1 MYSSVDVTADPP
13 RVEIPREYNAARDIV
28 DRHLATERAG
38 RLAVIDAAG
47 AYTYAELA
55 ERINRAGNA
64 LLDLGVRMESRVAIC
79 LLDSVDFPA
88 VFLGAIRI
96 GAVPIPLNT
105 LLTAADYDYVLR
117 DSRAHTL
124 VVSRELHPS
133 FAPVL
138 RGQPWLREVVVAGD
152 GGDGDGADVGG
163 GGGGGGRPGSAGGA
177 GGAGAHRLAGL
188 LAAASPELEPAP
200 TTSDDVAFW
209 LYTSGTTG
217 APKGAMHLH
226 RHLVHTVA
234 GYGLA
239 VLGVEPDD
247 VVFSAAKL
255 FFAYGL
261 GNALTIPLYVGAT
274 AVLHPGRPTPDAVMK
289 VLREH
294 EPTLFFGVPTL
305 YGNLLADPAN
315 DRAAGSPRLRRCISA
330 GEPLPVGVARAWEER
345 FGIAP
350 LDGIGTTEL
359 LHVFLT
365 NRPGGHRYGTT
376 GREPVPGYEVE
387 IVGEDGEPVPP
398 GEIGELCVRGATAAV
413 AYWNQRE
420 KSLRAFHGPWT
431 RTGDKYRR
439 DEDGYYVC
447 AGRTDD
453 MLKVGGI
460 WVSPF
465 EVEGA
470 LIEHDEVL
478 EAAVVGEEDENGLV
492 KPKAFVVLTDPG
504 RASPELAAELQ
515 GFVKGRLAPWKYPRW
530 IEFTG
535 DLPKTATGK
544 IKRFQLRA

>member
-1 MYSSVDVTADPP
+1 MYSKVDAAARPP
-13 RVEIPREYNAARDIV
+13 RVEVPREYNAARDLV
-28 DRHLATERAG
+28 DRHLGTERAG
-38 RLAVIDAAG
+38 RPAVIDADG
-47 AYTYAELA
+47 TYTYAELA
-55 ERINRAGNA
+55 ERVNRAGNA
-64 LLDLGVRMESRVAIC
+64 LLGLGARMESRVAIC

-105 LLTAADYDYVLR
+105 LLTAADYDYMLR

-124 VVSRELHPS
+124 VVSRELLPS

-138 RGQPWLREVVVAGD
+138 RGQPWLREVVVAGE
-152 GGDGDGADVGG
+152 GEGEDGDGA
-163 GGGGGGRPGSAGGA
+163 RPGGEGGPVA
-177 GGAGAHRLAGL
+177 RRLADL
-188 LAAASPELEPAP
+188 LAAASPDLEPAP

-239 VLGVEPDD
+239 VLGIEPGD

-274 AVLHPGRPTPDAVMK
+274 AVLFPGRPTPSAVMK
-289 VLREH
+289 VLRER
-294 EPTLFFGVPTL
+294 EPSFFFGVPTL
-305 YGNLLADPAN
+305 YGNILADPAN

-330 GEPLPVGVARAWEER
+330 GEPLPPGVARAWEER

-365 NRPGGHRYGTT
+365 NRPGDHRYGTT
-376 GREPVPGYEVE
+376 GREPVPGYE
-387 IVGEDGEPVPP
+387 IRLVGEDGEPVPP
-398 GEIGELCVRGATAAV
+398 GEIGELSVRGETAAV

-478 EAAVVGEEDENGLV
+478 EAAVVGREDGHGLV

-504 RASPELAAELQ
+504 RASPELAADLQ
-515 GFVKGRLAPWKYPRW
+515 SFVKGRLAPYKYPRW

>member
-1 MYSSVDVTADPP
+1 MYSSVDLTAHPP
-13 RVEIPREYNAARDIV
+13 RVEIPREYNAARDLV

-38 RLAVIDAAG
+38 HPAVIDADG
-47 AYTYAELA
+47 TYTYAELA
-55 ERINRAGNA
+55 ERVRRAGNA

-88 VFLGAIRI
+88 VFLGAMRI
-96 GAVPIPLNT
+96 GAVPVPLNT
-105 LLTAADYDYVLR
+105 LLTAADYDYMLR

-124 VVSRELHPS
+124 VVSAELYPS
-133 FAPVL
+133 FAPIL
-138 RGQPWLREVVVAGD
+138 AGQPWLREVVVAGE
-152 GGDGDGADVGG
+152 GESGD
-163 GGGGGGRPGSAGGA
+163 GGGRGGE
-177 GGAGAHRLAGL
+177 GGPGAHRLADL
-188 LAAASPELEPAP
+188 LAAASPDLEPAP

-274 AVLHPGRPTPDAVMK
+274 AVLFPGRPTPGAVMK

-305 YGNLLADPAN
+305 YGNVLADPAN

-345 FGIAP
+345 FGVAP

-365 NRPGGHRYGTT
+365 NRPGDHRYGTT

-387 IVGEDGEPVPP
+387 LVGEDGEPVPA
-398 GEIGELCVRGATAAV
+398 GEIGELSVRGETAAV

-420 KSLRAFHGPWT
+420 KSLRSFHGPWT

-478 EAAVVGEEDENGLV
+478 EAAVVGREDDHGLV
-492 KPKAFVVLTDPG
+492 KPKAFVVLTDPA
-504 RASPELAAELQ
+504 RASPALAAELQ
-515 GFVKGRLAPWKYPRW
+515 GFVKGRLAPYKYPRW
-530 IEFTG
+530 IEFAA

-544 IKRFQLRA
+544 IKRYQLRA

>member
-1 MYSSVDVTADPP
+1 MYSSVDIAASPP
-13 RVEIPREYNAARDIV
+13 RVEVPREYNAARDLV
-28 DRHLATERAG
+28 DRHLGTERAG
-38 RLAVIDAAG
+38 HPAVIDAAG
-47 AYTYAELA
+47 AHTYAELA

-79 LLDSVDFPA
+79 LFDSVDFPA

-105 LLTAADYDYVLR
+105 LLTAADYDYMLR

-124 VVSRELHPS
+124 VVSAELYPS
-133 FAPVL
+133 FAPIL
-138 RGQPWLREVVVAGD
+138 GEQPWLREVVVAGD
-152 GGDGDGADVGG
+152 GGDGGDAAAGS
-163 GGGGGGRPGSAGGA
+163 GRS
-177 GGAGAHRLAGL
+177 GGAGAHRLADL
-188 LAAASPELEPAP
+188 LAAAGPDLEPAP

-274 AVLHPGRPTPDAVMK
+274 AVLFSGRPTPDAVMK

-305 YGNLLADPAN
+305 YGNLLANPAN
-315 DRAAGSPRLRRCISA
+315 ERAAGSSRLRCSISA

-345 FGIAP
+345 FGLAP
-350 LDGIGTTEL
+350 LDGIGTTEM

-365 NRPGGHRYGTT
+365 NRPGDHRYGTT
-376 GREPVPGYEVE
+376 GREPVPGYEVKL
-387 IVGEDGEPVPP
+387 VGEDGESVPP
-398 GEIGELCVRGATAAV
+398 GEIGELCVRGTTAAV

-420 KSLRAFHGPWT
+420 KSLRSFHGPWT

-470 LIEHDEVL
+470 LIEHDDVL
-478 EAAVVGEEDENGLV
+478 EAAVVGDEDENGLV

-504 RASPELAAELQ
+504 RASPEFAAELQ
-515 GFVKGRLAPWKYPRW
+515 RFVKARLAPYKYPRW

-544 IKRFQLRA
+544 IKRYQLRA

>member
-1 MYSSVDVTADPP
+1 MYSTIDLSVTPP
-13 RVEIPREYNAARDIV
+13 RVEIPREYNAARDLV
-28 DRHLATERAG
+28 DRHLGTDRAG
-38 RLAVIDAAG
+38 HTAVVDASG

-64 LLDLGVRMESRVAIC
+64 LAGLGARMENRVAMC

-105 LLTAADYDYVLR
+105 LLTASDYDYMLR

-124 VVSRELHPS
+124 VVSAELYPI

-138 RGQPWLREVVVAGD
+138 DGQPWLREVVIA
-152 GGDGDGADVGG
+152 GG
-163 GGGGGGRPGSAGGA
+163 GGNGEEGVHRLDDLMAA
-177 GGAGAHRLAGL
+177 AGAD
-188 LAAASPELEPAP
+188 LEPAP
-200 TTSDDVAFW
+200 TTADDVAFW

-239 VLGVEPDD
+239 VLGVRPDD
-247 VVFSAAKL
+247 VIFSAAKL

-261 GNALTIPLYVGAT
+261 GNALTIPFYIGAT
-274 AVLHPGRPTPDAVMK
+274 AVLFPGRPAPQAVMA

-315 DRAAGSPRLRRCISA
+315 DRSVGSPRLRCCISA

-365 NRPGGHRYGTT
+365 NRPGDHRYGTT
-376 GREPVPGYEVE
+376 GREPVPSYELRL
-387 IVGEDGEPVPP
+387 VGEDGEPVPP
-398 GEIGELCVRGATAAV
+398 GEIGELCVRGTTAAV

-420 KSLRAFHGPWT
+420 KSLASFHGPWT

-470 LIEHDEVL
+470 LIEHGEVL
-478 EAAVVGEEDENGLV
+478 EAAVVGERDENDLV
-492 KPKAFVVLTDPG
+492 KPKAFVVLTDPA
-504 RASPELAAELQ
+504 RATPELAAELK
-515 GFVKGRLAPWKYPRW
+515 GFVKDRLAPWKYPRW

-535 DLPKTATGK
+535 ELPKTATGK

>member
-1 MYSSVDVTADPP
+1 MYSSVDITVNPP
-13 RVEIPREYNAARDIV
+13 RVEIPRGYNAARDIV
-28 DRHLATERAG
+28 DRHLGTERAG
-38 RLAVIDAAG
+38 RTAVIDAAG

-64 LLDLGVRMESRVAIC
+64 LLDLGVRMESRVAMC
-79 LLDSVDFPA
+79 LLDSVDFPS

-96 GAVPIPLNT
+96 GAIPIPLNT
-105 LLTAADYDYVLR
+105 LLTPADYDYMLR

-124 VVSRELHPS
+124 VVSAELYPAI
-133 FAPVL
+133 APIL
-138 RGQPWLREVVVAGD
+138 GEQPWLREVVVTGGGAGD
-152 GGDGDGADVGG
+152 GGAGEGEGSGA
-163 GGGGGGRPGSAGGA
+163 
-177 GGAGAHRLAGL
+177 AGAHRLADL
-188 LAAASPELEPAP
+188 LAAAGPDLEPAP

-239 VLGVEPDD
+239 VLGVEPED

-261 GNALTIPLYVGAT
+261 GNSLTIPLYVGAT
-274 AVLHPGRPTPDAVMK
+274 AVLLPGRPTPDAVMK
-289 VLREH
+289 VLRER

-305 YGNLLADPAN
+305 YGNILADPAN
-315 DRAAGSPRLRRCISA
+315 DRTAGSPRLRRCISA

-350 LDGIGTTEL
+350 LDGIGTTEM

-365 NRPGGHRYGTT
+365 NRPGDHRYGTT
-376 GREPVPGYEVE
+376 GREPVPGYEVKL
-387 IVGEDGEPVPP
+387 VGEGGEPVPP
-398 GEIGELCVRGATAAV
+398 GEIGELCVRGTTAAV

-420 KSLRAFHGPWT
+420 KSLGSFHGPWT

-470 LIEHDEVL
+470 LIEHQEVL
-478 EAAVVGEEDENGLV
+478 EAAVVGEKDENDLV

-504 RASPELAAELQ
+504 RASSELAEELQ
-515 GFVKGRLAPWKYPRW
+515 RFVKGRLAPYKYPRW

-544 IKRFQLRA
+544 IKRYQLRA

>member
-1 MYSSVDVTADPP
+1 MYSTIDISTNPPGVD
-13 RVEIPREYNAARDIV
+13 IPREYNAARDIV
-28 DRHLATERAG
+28 DRHLGTERAG
-38 RLAVIDAAG
+38 HPAVIDAAG

-64 LLDLGVRMESRVAIC
+64 LLGLGVRMESRVAMC

-88 VFLGAIRI
+88 VFLGAIKI
-96 GAVPIPLNT
+96 GAIPIPLNT
-105 LLTAADYDYVLR
+105 LLTAGDYDYMLR

-124 VVSRELHPS
+124 VVSAELYPV
-133 FAPVL
+133 FAPIL
-138 RGQPWLREVVVAGD
+138 GEQSWLREIVVVGGDGKGEGKGEGD
-152 GGDGDGADVGG
+152 GGGEA
-163 GGGGGGRPGSAGGA
+163 R
-177 GGAGAHRLAGL
+177 GAHRLGDL
-188 LAAASPELEPAP
+188 LAAAGTSLEPAP

-239 VLGVEPDD
+239 VLGVGPDD

-261 GNALTIPLYVGAT
+261 GNALTIPLYIGAT
-274 AVLHPGRPTPDAVMK
+274 AVLYPGRPTPDAVMK
-289 VLREH
+289 VLRERQ
-294 EPTLFFGVPTL
+294 PTLFFGVPTL
-305 YGNLLADPAN
+305 YGNILADPAN
-315 DRAAGSPRLRRCISA
+315 DGAAGSPRLRRCISA

-350 LDGIGTTEL
+350 LDGIGTTEM

-365 NRPGGHRYGTT
+365 NRPGDHRYGTT
-376 GREPVPGYEVE
+376 GREPVPGYEVKLA
-387 IVGEDGEPVPP
+387 GEDGGPVPP
-398 GEIGELCVRGATAAV
+398 GEIGELCVRGTTAAV

-420 KSLRAFHGPWT
+420 KSLQSFHGPWT

-470 LIEHDEVL
+470 LIDHEGVL
-478 EAAVVGEEDENGLV
+478 EAAVVGEKDENDLV

-504 RASPELAAELQ
+504 RASPELTEELQ
-515 GFVKGRLAPWKYPRW
+515 RFVKGRLAPYKYPRW

-535 DLPKTATGK
+535 ELPKTATGK
-544 IKRFQLRA
+544 IKRYQLRA

>member
-1 MYSSVDVTADPP
+1 MYSSVDISVNPP
-13 RVEIPREYNAARDIV
+13 RVEIPRAYNAAQDIV
-28 DRHLATERAG
+28 DRHLGTERAG
-38 RLAVIDAAG
+38 HLAIIDATG
-47 AYTYAELA
+47 TWTYAELA

-64 LLDLGVRMESRVAIC
+64 LTGLGVRMESRVAVC

-105 LLTAADYDYVLR
+105 LLTAADYDYMLR

-124 VVSRELHPS
+124 VVSEELLPA
-133 FAPVL
+133 FVPIL
-138 RGQPWLREVVVAGD
+138 GGQTWLREVVVAGSD
-152 GGDGDGADVGG
+152 DGAG
-163 GGGGGGRPGSAGGA
+163 PA
-177 GGAGAHRLAGL
+177 GAGAHRLADL
-188 LAAASPELEPAP
+188 LAAAGTELEPAP
-200 TTSDDVAFW
+200 TTADDVAFW

-226 RHLVHTVA
+226 RNLVHTVA

-239 VLGVEPDD
+239 VLGVRPDD

-261 GNALTIPLYVGAT
+261 GNALTIPLYVGAA
-274 AVLHPGRPTPDAVMK
+274 AVLFPGRPTPDAVMEI
-289 VLREH
+289 LREH
-294 EPTLFFGVPTL
+294 QPTLFFGVPTL

-315 DRAAGSPRLRRCISA
+315 NRAAGSSRLRRCISA

-350 LDGIGTTEL
+350 LDGIGTTEM

-365 NRPGGHRYGTT
+365 NRPGDHRYGTT
-376 GREPVPGYEVE
+376 GREPVPGYEVRL
-387 IVGEDGEPVPP
+387 VGEDGEAVPP
-398 GEIGELCVRGATAAV
+398 GDIGELCVRGTTAAI

-420 KSLRAFHGPWT
+420 KSLRSFHGPWT

-439 DEDGYYVC
+439 DEEGWYVC

-470 LIEHDEVL
+470 LIEHERVL
-478 EAAVVGEEDENGLV
+478 EVAVVGEPDENDLV

-504 RASPELAAELQ
+504 QASPALAEELQ
-515 GFVKGRLAPWKYPRW
+515 RFVKERLAPYKYPRW
-530 IEFTG
+530 IEFTSE
-535 DLPKTATGK
+535 LPKTATGK
-544 IKRFQLRA
+544 IKRYQLRA

>member
-1 MYSSVDVTADPP
+1 MYSSVDLTAHPP
-13 RVEIPREYNAARDIV
+13 RVEIPREYNAARDLV

-38 RLAVIDAAG
+38 HPAVIDADG
-47 AYTYAELA
+47 TYTYAELA
-55 ERINRAGNA
+55 ERVRRAGNA

-96 GAVPIPLNT
+96 GAVPVPLNT
-105 LLTAADYDYVLR
+105 LLTAADYDYMLR

-124 VVSRELHPS
+124 VVSAELYPS
-133 FAPVL
+133 FAPIL
-138 RGQPWLREVVVAGD
+138 AGQPWLREVVVAGE
-152 GGDGDGADVGG
+152 GE
-163 GGGGGGRPGSAGGA
+163 GGGGGRPGGGS
-177 GGAGAHRLAGL
+177 GPGAHRLADL
-188 LAAASPELEPAP
+188 LAAASPDLEPAP

-239 VLGVEPDD
+239 VLGVEPGD

-274 AVLHPGRPTPDAVMK
+274 AVLFPGRPTPGAVMK

-305 YGNLLADPAN
+305 YGNILADPAN

-345 FGIAP
+345 FGVAP

-365 NRPGGHRYGTT
+365 NRPGDHRYGTT

-387 IVGEDGEPVPP
+387 LVGEDGEPVPA
-398 GEIGELCVRGATAAV
+398 GEIGELSVRGETAAV

-420 KSLRAFHGPWT
+420 KSLRSFHGPWT

-478 EAAVVGEEDENGLV
+478 EAAVVGREDGHGLV
-492 KPKAFVVLTDPG
+492 KPKAFVVLTDPA
-504 RASPELAAELQ
+504 RASPALAAELQ
-515 GFVKGRLAPWKYPRW
+515 GFVKGRLAPYKYPRW
-530 IEFTG
+530 IEFAA

-544 IKRFQLRA
+544 IKRYQLRA

>member
-1 MYSSVDVTADPP
+1 MFSTIDIGAGPP
-13 RVEIPREYNAARDIV
+13 RVDIPREYNAARDIV
-28 DRHLATERAG
+28 DRHLGTGRA
-38 RLAVIDAAG
+38 RHPAVVDAEG

-55 ERINRAGNA
+55 ERINRCGNA
-64 LLDLGVRMESRVAIC
+64 LLALGVRMENRVAMC
-79 LLDSVDFPA
+79 MLDSVDFPA

-105 LLTAADYDYVLR
+105 LLTPADYDYMLR

-124 VVSRELHPS
+124 VVSAELLPA
-133 FAPVL
+133 FEPVL
-138 RGQPWLREVVVAGD
+138 AGQPWLREVVVAG
-152 GGDGDGADVGG
+152 
-163 GGGGGGRPGSAGGA
+163 GSAPEGTL
-177 GGAGAHRLAGL
+177 RLADRM
-188 LAAASPELEPAP
+188 AAAEPELEPAP

-239 VLGVEPDD
+239 VLGVRPDD

-261 GNALTIPLYVGAT
+261 GNSLTIPFYAGAT
-274 AVLHPGRPTPDAVMK
+274 AVLFPGRPTPDAVMT

-294 EPTLFFGVPTL
+294 RPTIFFGVPTL

-315 DRAAGSPRLRRCISA
+315 DRRAGSPRLRGCISA
-330 GEPLPVGVARAWEER
+330 GEPLPAGVARAWEER

-350 LDGIGTTEL
+350 LDGIGTTEM

-365 NRPGGHRYGTT
+365 NRPGDHRYGTT
-376 GREPVPGYEVE
+376 GREPVPGYELRL
-387 IVGEDGEPVPP
+387 VGEDGKPVPP
-398 GEIGELCVRGATAAV
+398 GEIGELSVRGPTAAV

-420 KSLRAFHGPWT
+420 KSLASFHGPWT

-439 DEDGYYVC
+439 DEAGWYVC

-470 LIEHDEVL
+470 LIEHPEVL
-478 EAAVVGEEDENGLV
+478 EAAVVGEKDENDLV
-492 KPKAFVVLTDPG
+492 KPKAFVVLTEPA
-504 RASPELAAELQ
+504 RASPDLAEELK
-515 GFVKGRLAPWKYPRW
+515 GFVKERLAPYKYPRW

-535 DLPKTATGK
+535 ELPKTATGK
-544 IKRFQLRA
+544 IKRYQLRA

>member
-1 MYSSVDVTADPP
+1 MYSSVDLTVHPP
-13 RVEIPREYNAARDIV
+13 RVEIPREYNAARDLV
-28 DRHLATERAG
+28 DRHLGTERAG
-38 RLAVIDAAG
+38 HPAVVDADG
-47 AYTYAELA
+47 TYTYAELA
-55 ERINRAGNA
+55 ERVRRAGNT
-64 LLDLGVRMESRVAIC
+64 LLGLGVRMESRVAIC

-105 LLTAADYDYVLR
+105 LLTAADYDYMLR

-133 FAPVL
+133 FAPIL
-138 RGQPWLREVVVAGD
+138 AGQPWLREVVVAGE
-152 GGDGDGADVGG
+152 GDGD
-163 GGGGGGRPGSAGGA
+163 GGGGGRPDGGSGP
-177 GGAGAHRLAGL
+177 GAHRLADL
-188 LAAASPELEPAP
+188 LAAASPDLEPAP

-274 AVLHPGRPTPDAVMK
+274 AVLFPGRPTPDAVMK
-289 VLREH
+289 VLRER

-305 YGNLLADPAN
+305 YGNILADPAN
-315 DRAAGSPRLRRCISA
+315 DRAAGSPRLRRCVSA
-330 GEPLPVGVARAWEER
+330 GEPLPVGVARVWEER

-365 NRPGGHRYGTT
+365 NRPGDHRYGTT
-376 GREPVPGYEVE
+376 GREPVPGYEVAL
-387 IVGEDGEPVPP
+387 VGEDGEPVPP
-398 GEIGELCVRGATAAV
+398 GEIGELSVRGETAAV

-478 EAAVVGEEDENGLV
+478 EAAVVGCEDGDGLV
-492 KPKAFVVLTDPG
+492 KPKAFVVLTDPA
-504 RASPELAAELQ
+504 RASPALAAELQ
-515 GFVKGRLAPWKYPRW
+515 RFVKGRLAPYKYPRW
-530 IEFTG
+530 VEFAA

-544 IKRFQLRA
+544 IKRYQLRA

>member
-1 MYSSVDVTADPP
+1 MYSSVDLTAHPP
-13 RVEIPREYNAARDIV
+13 RVEIPREYNAARDLV

-38 RLAVIDAAG
+38 HPAVIDADG
-47 AYTYAELA
+47 TYTYAELA
-55 ERINRAGNA
+55 ERVRRAGNA
-64 LLDLGVRMESRVAIC
+64 LLSLGVRMESRVAIC

-88 VFLGAIRI
+88 VFLGAMRI
-96 GAVPIPLNT
+96 GAVPVPLNT
-105 LLTAADYDYVLR
+105 LLTAADYDYMLR

-124 VVSRELHPS
+124 VVSRELYPS

-138 RGQPWLREVVVAGD
+138 AGQPWLREVVVAGEGE
-152 GGDGDGADVGG
+152 GGDGDRAGGDGG
-163 GGGGGGRPGSAGGA
+163 GP
-177 GGAGAHRLAGL
+177 GAHRLADL
-188 LAAASPELEPAP
+188 LAAASPDLEPAP

-239 VLGVEPDD
+239 VLGVEPGD

-274 AVLHPGRPTPDAVMK
+274 AVLFPGRPTPGAVMK

-305 YGNLLADPAN
+305 YGNILADPAN

-345 FGIAP
+345 FGVAP

-365 NRPGGHRYGTT
+365 NRPGDHRYGTT

-387 IVGEDGEPVPP
+387 LVGEDGEPVPA
-398 GEIGELCVRGATAAV
+398 GEIGELSVRGETAAV

-420 KSLRAFHGPWT
+420 KSLRSFHGPWT

-478 EAAVVGEEDENGLV
+478 EAAVVGREDDHGLV

-504 RASPELAAELQ
+504 RASPALAAELQ
-515 GFVKGRLAPWKYPRW
+515 GFVKGRLAPYKYPRW
-530 IEFTG
+530 IEFAA

-544 IKRFQLRA
+544 IKRYQLRA

>member
-1 MYSSVDVTADPP
+1 MYSTIDISTNPPGVD
-13 RVEIPREYNAARDIV
+13 IPREYNAARDIV
-28 DRHLATERAG
+28 DRHLGTERAG
-38 RLAVIDAAG
+38 HTAVIDAAG

-64 LLDLGVRMESRVAIC
+64 LLDLGVRMESRVAMC

-96 GAVPIPLNT
+96 GAIPIPLNT
-105 LLTAADYDYVLR
+105 LLTAADYDYMLR

-124 VVSRELHPS
+124 VVSAELYPV
-133 FAPVL
+133 FAPIL
-138 RGQPWLREVVVAGD
+138 GEQSWLREVVVV
-152 GGDGDGADVGG
+152 GGDGDGAA
-163 GGGGGGRPGSAGGA
+163 P
-177 GGAGAHRLAGL
+177 GAHRLGDL
-188 LAAASPELEPAP
+188 LAAAGTGLEPAP

-239 VLGVEPDD
+239 VLGVGPDD

-261 GNALTIPLYVGAT
+261 GNALTIPLYAGAT
-274 AVLHPGRPTPDAVMK
+274 AVLYPGRPTPDAVMT
-289 VLREH
+289 VLRERQ
-294 EPTLFFGVPTL
+294 PTLFFGVPTL
-305 YGNLLADPAN
+305 YGNILADPAN
-315 DRAAGSPRLRRCISA
+315 DGAAGSARLRRCISA

-350 LDGIGTTEL
+350 LDGIGTTEM

-365 NRPGGHRYGTT
+365 NRPGDHRYGTT
-376 GREPVPGYEVE
+376 GREPVPGYEVKL
-387 IVGEDGEPVPP
+387 IGDDGEPLPP
-398 GEIGELCVRGATAAV
+398 GEIGELCVRGTTAAV
-413 AYWNQRE
+413 AYWNQRD
-420 KSLRAFHGPWT
+420 KSLQSFHGPWT

-470 LIEHDEVL
+470 LIDHEGVL
-478 EAAVVGEEDENGLV
+478 EAAVVGEKDENDLV

-504 RASPELAAELQ
+504 RASPELAEELQ
-515 GFVKGRLAPWKYPRW
+515 RFVKGRLAPYKYPRW

-535 DLPKTATGK
+535 ELPKTATGK
-544 IKRFQLRA
+544 IKRYQLRA